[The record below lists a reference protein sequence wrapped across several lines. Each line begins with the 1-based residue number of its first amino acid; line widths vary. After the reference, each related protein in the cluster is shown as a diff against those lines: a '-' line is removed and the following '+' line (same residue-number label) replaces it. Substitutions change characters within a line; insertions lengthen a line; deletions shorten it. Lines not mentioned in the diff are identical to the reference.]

1 MRLFVAAIVQSV
13 LLTAC
18 VSRPV
23 EPDFPIP
30 PTGTAVIILSAGT
43 SEWGFG
49 MTRIYRT
56 DVVETTNS
64 GGVGGSV
71 TRKVQAVP
79 GANDRVAAV
88 LVRDGPRAVAKAG
101 PDQGLCPGSVDVI
114 AADPAVGRF
123 AQLTRNC
130 QGDGAAFDA
139 LWLAALRALA
149 PPR

>member
-1 MRLFVAAIVQSV
+1 MRLFVAGIVQSV

-18 VSRPV
+18 VSQPV
-23 EPDFPIP
+23 EPDIPLP
-30 PTGTAVIILSAGT
+30 PTGTPVIILSAGT

-49 MTRIYRT
+49 MTRVHCG
-56 DVVETTNS
+56 DVVETTDS
-64 GGVGGSV
+64 GGFGGRV
-71 TRKVQAVP
+71 TRNVQIVP
-79 GANDRVAAV
+79 GAYDRVAAV
-88 LVRDGPRAVAKAG
+88 LVRDGPRAVARAG

-139 LWLAALRALA
+139 LWLTALRALA
-149 PPR
+149 PPQ